1 MGRPT
6 KLSKALPRIERFFKK
21 NKETEIYTYD
31 QLRVVLKEHREQ
43 WDLPNAFHIDSFIRA
58 LQEGKVGLKKTTFL
72 FYPVHITRYVL
83 GTIEYS
89 DALKIAASLNKKA
102 YLSHYTA
109 LYLHGLTEQ
118 LPKNIYASYEQKAT
132 PNNGPV
138 TLVQANIDRAFRG
151 APRVSKN
158 EADCGDYKIIL
169 LNGKNTEETGIVV
182 KNGVRMTS
190 LERTLID
197 GVVRPFYAGGV
208 FEVLK
213 AFEAAKQA
221 LSVNTIQA
229 MLQKMNYIYP
239 YKQALGFYLERAGY
253 RKRQLN
259 LLETDPFTHDFYLTY
274 KMQTTEYSQRW
285 RLHYPKGM

>member
-6 KLSKALPRIERFFKK
+6 KISKALPRIERFFKK
-21 NKETEIYTYD
+21 NKETEVYTYD
-31 QLRVVLKEHREQ
+31 QLRAILKEHKEK
-43 WDLPNAFHIDSFIRA
+43 WNLPKAFHTELFINA
-58 LQEGKVGLKKTTFL
+58 LLGGKVGLEKMTFP
-72 FYPVHITRYVL
+72 FYPADITRYVL
-83 GTIEYS
+83 GPAGFP
-89 DALKIAASLNKKA
+89 DALKLAASLNKKA

-118 LPKNIYASYEQKAT
+118 LPKTIYASYEQKAT
-132 PNNGPV
+132 PVKGPV
-138 TLVQANIDRAFRG
+138 ILLQANIDRAFRSS
-151 APRVSKN
+151 PRVSKN
-158 EADCGDYKIIL
+158 EADYGDYKIIL
-169 LNGKNTEETGIVV
+169 LNGKNTEETGVVV
-182 KNGVRMTS
+182 KNGVRITS

-213 AFEAAKQA
+213 AFEVAKQT

-229 MLQKMNYIYP
+229 MLRKINYIYP

-253 RKRQLN
+253 REKQLN

-274 KMQTTEYSQRW
+274 KMQTTEYSKRW
-285 RLHYPKGM
+285 RLYYPKGM